1 MQNLN
6 HDFVAG
12 ASYAWTTP
20 STIEIRIHYVNW
32 ISGTA
37 FLFDFDKQEA
47 IVRDSYPRF
56 EPVFIKFTV
65 V

>member
-1 MQNLN
+1 MIME
-6 HDFVAG
+6 
-12 ASYAWTTP
+12 
-20 STIEIRIHYVNW
+20 TIEIRIHYVNW

-56 EPVFIKFTV
+56 EPIFIKFTV